1 MRIENNFDHVMHVGF
16 DPDTGEFTGMPDD
29 WARLLK
35 SSKIDVNEIKQ
46 APDTVIAVSSVSI
59 PCQWYTVDVP
69 LSLHFRP
76 EKIVNLRGICKLKGS
91 ITLHIEDRI

>member
-1 MRIENNFDHVMHVGF
+1 MLR
-16 DPDTGEFTGMPDD
+16 DTK
-29 WARLLK
+29 AY
-35 SSKIDVNEIKQ
+35 
-46 APDTVIAVSSVSI
+46 AVDI
-59 PCQWYTVDVP
+59 P

>member
-1 MRIENNFDHVMHVGF
+1 MTLIAEFGNGMIEIN
-16 DPDTGEFTGMPDD
+16 
-29 WARLLK
+29 
-35 SSKIDVNEIKQ
+35 
-46 APDTVIAVSSVSI
+46 
-59 PCQWYTVDVP
+59 TVDVP